1 MKINRIPQPPWVN
14 FCQSKPFGRILWW
27 FPSLE
32 HQIHGFA
39 ARKER
44 HSSWVNRHHG
54 FDERL
59 SRFPSDLQ
67 SEFVGLTRILILFD
81 PQTLSNAACEFEYEQ
96 KDVGLSISRVADRL
110 GFHIL
115 VFLGVM
121 TLKTCNR

>member
-1 MKINRIPQPPWVN
+1 MN
-14 FCQSKPFGRILWW
+14 FRQSKPFGRILWW
-27 FPSLE
+27 FLSLD
-32 HQIHGFA
+32 HRIHGFS

-44 HSSWVNRHHG
+44 HSSWVDMQQG
-54 FDERL
+54 FDVRL

-67 SEFVGLTRILILFD
+67 SEFMDVTRILILVD
-81 PQTLSNAACEFEYEQ
+81 AQTLGHAACEFEYEQ

-121 TLKTCNR
+121 TLKTCNK